1 MVGPSLSEADYA
13 AGMSRLQAFVVL
25 LVAGSGALVALYAD
39 AGPVVVAGGALGGA
53 ALGFVL
59 WYYMVWA
66 YQDGSSRHEPGSED
80 GYEKRD
86 RFN

>member
-1 MVGPSLSEADYA
+1 MVGPSLTESDRV

-25 LVAGSGALVALYAD
+25 LVGGSGALVALYAD
-39 AGPVVVAGGALGGA
+39 AGALVVAGGALGGG
-53 ALGFVL
+53 ALGLAL

-66 YQDGSSRHEPGSED
+66 YRDGSSRNDRGSDD